1 MTTLV
6 LNFSIALILS
16 VFLTAV
22 VRRRILR
29 HGIGQTVREDGPESH
44 LEKSDTPTMGGIAIV
59 LAIVIMVAAASA
71 YELRFTVRSVL
82 VVVVMVGFALVGLI
96 DDLQKAATGESTG
109 WRARYKIALQAVLAI
124 LFIVAI
130 IWEDRFIMGIGAT
143 RWHTQMLWLWAPLGV
158 FVILGAA
165 NSVNLTDGLDG
176 LAAGLTAICAVA
188 LAGVLL
194 FRGDPEMALVASV
207 VGGASVGFLWF
218 NCHPAS
224 IFMGDVGSLALGA
237 ALGCIAVA
245 GAVELIFALLAG
257 VFVFETV
264 SVIVQV
270 ISYQQ
275 FGRRVLKMAP
285 FHHHLEL
292 SGWAEPAI
300 VTRLWLIGVMLASSG
315 WIIGRV
321 MLR

>member
-1 MTTLV
+1 MLV
-6 LNFSIALILS
+6 
-16 VFLTAV
+16 
-22 VRRRILR
+22 
-29 HGIGQTVREDGPESH
+29 
-44 LEKSDTPTMGGIAIV
+44 
-59 LAIVIMVAAASA
+59 
-71 YELRFTVRSVL
+71 
-82 VVVVMVGFALVGLI
+82 
-96 DDLQKAATGESTG
+96 
-109 WRARYKIALQAVLAI
+109 
-124 LFIVAI
+124 
-130 IWEDRFIMGIGAT
+130 
-143 RWHTQMLWLWAPLGV
+143 
-158 FVILGAA
+158 GAA

-176 LAAGLTAICAVA
+176 LAAGLTAICAVG

-275 FGRRVLKMAP
+275 FGRRILKMAP